1 MAERIDGRKQYEL
14 DYALSNAGSGG
25 GGGSGTVTSVAFTAP
40 TGLLISGSP
49 ITTSGT
55 LILSVAPGYEIPT
68 TSSKTQWDSAYTD
81 RLKWDGSA
89 SGLVASTGRTSLGL
103 GGAAV
108 LNVGTTAGTVAA
120 GDDARF
126 SAGGMSQA
134 QVMARLSFGG
144 F

>member
-1 MAERIDGRKQYEL
+1 MSRYTTDLKKPKGV
-14 DYALSNAGSGG
+14 GG
-25 GGGSGTVTSVAFTAP
+25 GGGNGGVTSVGLSAP
-40 TGLLISGSP
+40 TGFTVNNSP
-49 ITTSGT
+49 ITSSGT
-55 LILSVAPGYEIPT
+55 IALSFTAGYGLPT
-68 TSSKTQWDSAYTD
+68 TSSQTNWDTAYTD
-81 RLKWDGSA
+81 RLKWDGGA
-89 SGLVASTGRTSLGL
+89 TGLTAETGRTSLGL

-126 SAGGMSQA
+126 SAGGLSQS